1 MKIPD
6 PPSSSWLD
14 FGKLALG
21 FFVVL
26 VLAALAAVI
35 GIGDV
40 QEKSSFGLQYIL
52 GGLTAIASQFAMW
65 AFTPA
70 PKADRPKDSSD
81 ISS

>member
-6 PPSSSWLD
+6 PPAAVWLD

-21 FFVVL
+21 ALVVL
-26 VLAALAAVI
+26 ILAALAAVI
-35 GIGDV
+35 GLGDV

-65 AFTPA
+65 AFTPS
-70 PKADRPKDSSD
+70 PKPGPPQEPSD
-81 ISS
+81 ISH